1 MRRVAMFLV
10 VAAALA
16 AGSVQAADSAKPEF
30 LNTKESLARGLPFSE
45 AVRAGDLLFLSGQI
59 GDKDGKVVPGGI
71 VPEARQALQH
81 IKDVLERNGSSLA
94 DVVKCTVFLAD
105 IQEWAR
111 FNEVWRRYFAPPFPA
126 RSAFGANG
134 LPLGARLEIECIATK

>member
-71 VPEARQALQH
+71 VPEARQALQEVEDPKLPKRLDPYDPADLIGWASAH
-81 IKDVLERNGSSLA
+81 RGDASDEKDGGPRP
-94 DVVKCTVFLAD
+94 TV
-105 IQEWAR
+105 
-111 FNEVWRRYFAPPFPA
+111 A
-126 RSAFGANG
+126 RS
-134 LPLGARLEIECIATK
+134 T